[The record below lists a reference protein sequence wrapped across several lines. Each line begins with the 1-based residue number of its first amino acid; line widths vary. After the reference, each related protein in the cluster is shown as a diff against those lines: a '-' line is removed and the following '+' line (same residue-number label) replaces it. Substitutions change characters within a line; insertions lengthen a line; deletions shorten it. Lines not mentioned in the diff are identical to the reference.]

1 MFMSASRVSV
11 CGGGGIEGVT
21 RTTGDRSMTT
31 DKGLTFI
38 LLEMFR
44 KWRAP
49 DREPYWLVLAKVESP
64 AIATSRSTTPT
75 RK

>member
-1 MFMSASRVSV
+1 MFKSAGRVPV
-11 CGGGGIEGVT
+11 CGCGGMNGLRG
-21 RTTGDRSMTT
+21 TTGDRSLTT

-44 KWRAP
+44 KWPAP

-64 AIATSRSTTPT
+64 AIATSSRTTPT